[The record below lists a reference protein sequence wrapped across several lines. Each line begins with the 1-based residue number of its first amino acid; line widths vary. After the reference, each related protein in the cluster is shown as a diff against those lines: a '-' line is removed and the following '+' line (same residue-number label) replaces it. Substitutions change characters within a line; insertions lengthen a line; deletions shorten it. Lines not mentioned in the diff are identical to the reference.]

1 MTKRRNFS
9 DKFKAS
15 VALEALRGDKTVQ
28 EIAAKRQLHPT
39 QVSTWKRQAIEGM
52 ANVFSD
58 KVKKAENKDD
68 EIKELHAK
76 IGQLAVENDFLSQ
89 GAKAMSPSER
99 REMIR
104 KDNTDLSLT
113 RQCKL
118 LKISR
123 SSIYYTPVDFDQ
135 ATIELMHEID
145 RIFTKYPFF
154 GSRQIA
160 AYLPQSGF
168 AAGRHRVRRLMAIMG
183 LQAIY
188 KGPNTSKKHPQHKIW
203 PYLLRKLSITRPNHV
218 WCSDITYIPV
228 KNGFLYLVAI
238 MDWATRKVLS
248 WRLSNTMDA
257 SFCVEALDE
266 AIAKYGKP
274 EIMNTD
280 QGSQYT
286 GADWIT
292 TLTKADIKISMDGR
306 GRYLDNI
313 FIERLW
319 RSLKQEA
326 VYLHEITNGFQA
338 KQIIDDW
345 IGFYNSERPHTALD
359 KQTPDTAYFRQAE
372 IQKAA

>member
-1 MTKRRNFS
+1 M
-9 DKFKAS
+9 
-15 VALEALRGDKTVQ
+15 
-28 EIAAKRQLHPT
+28 
-39 QVSTWKRQAIEGM
+39 
-52 ANVFSD
+52 
-58 KVKKAENKDD
+58 
-68 EIKELHAK
+68 
-76 IGQLAVENDFLSQ
+76 SQ
-89 GAKAMSPSER
+89 PER
-99 REMIR
+99 RDMIR
-104 KDNTDLSLT
+104 KENTDLSLT

-118 LKISR
+118 LKLNR
-123 SSIYYTPVDFDQ
+123 SSIYYTPVGFNQ
-135 ATIELMHEID
+135 ATIKLMHEID

-160 AYLPQSGF
+160 AYLPQSGLS
-168 AAGRHRVRRLMAIMG
+168 AGRHRVRRLMRIMG

-188 KGPNTSKKHPQHKIW
+188 KRPNTSKKHPQHPVY
-203 PYLLRKLSITRPNHV
+203 PYLLRNLPITRPNQV

-248 WRLSNTMDA
+248 WRLSNTLDA
-257 SFCVEALDE
+257 SFCVEALNE
-266 AIAKYGKP
+266 AIVKYGKP

-326 VYLHEITNGFQA
+326 IYLHEITDGFQA
-338 KQIIDDW
+338 KRIIDDW
-345 IGFYNSERPHTALD
+345 IGFYNSERPHTALA
-359 KQTPDTAYFRQAE
+359 KQTPDQAFFAGE
-372 IQKAA
+372 KEKAAA

>member
-1 MTKRRNFS
+1 
-9 DKFKAS
+9 
-15 VALEALRGDKTVQ
+15 
-28 EIAAKRQLHPT
+28 
-39 QVSTWKRQAIEGM
+39 
-52 ANVFSD
+52 
-58 KVKKAENKDD
+58 
-68 EIKELHAK
+68 
-76 IGQLAVENDFLSQ
+76 
-89 GAKAMSPSER
+89 MSPSER
-99 REMIR
+99 RGMIR
-104 KDNTDLSLT
+104 KENAKLSLT

-123 SSIYYTPVDFDQ
+123 SSIYYTPVGFDQ
-135 ATIELMHEID
+135 ATLDLIEID

-168 AAGRHRVRRLMAIMG
+168 SAGRHRVRRLMGIMG

-188 KGPNTSKKHPQHKIW
+188 KGPNTSKKHPQHRIY
-203 PYLLRKLSITRPNHV
+203 PYLLRKLAITRPNQV

-238 MDWATRKVLS
+238 MDWATRKVLT
-248 WRLSNTMDA
+248 WRLSNTLDA
-257 SFCVEALDE
+257 SFCVEALEE
-266 AIAKYGKP
+266 AIAEYGKP

-286 GADWIT
+286 GAGWIT
-292 TLTKADIKISMDGR
+292 TLTKADIKISMPLGDFTNHLPVIDGR

-326 VYLHEITNGFQA
+326 VYLHEITDGFQA
-338 KQIIDDW
+338 KRIIDNW

-359 KQTPDTAYFRQAE
+359 KRTPDTAYFTQAE
-372 IQKAA
+372 IRKAA